1 MKKQIL
7 LIAILFCT
15 AFAQAQEVFVTADFV
30 SSYIWRGMDS
40 GNASVQPSLGLNWK
54 GLTVYAWG
62 STEFREKNNEID
74 LSLEYEYKNL
84 TLYANNYFT
93 QTEEEPFKYFNYSS
107 HSTGHTFEVGA
118 GYMLS
123 EKFPLSVSW
132 YTTFAG
138 NDYRENGKRAWSSY
152 CELSY
157 PFSVKDVNMNI
168 EAGFTPW
175 ESMYSDKF
183 NVVNIGLSATK
194 DIKINTWRE
203 DKFERSVANGT
214 ETVFVTLRFCVV
226 RKQLKATLKPNAAG
240 VQLPPHYYRN
250 G

>member
-7 LIAILFCT
+7 LLTTLFYVV
-15 AFAQAQEVFVTADFV
+15 FAQAQEVFVHADFV

-40 GNASVQPSLGLNWK
+40 ANASVQPTLGFNWK

-62 STEFREKNNEID
+62 STEFRNKNNEID
-74 LSLEYEYKNL
+74 LSLEYSHHNL

-93 QTEEEPFKYFNYSS
+93 QTEDEPFNYFNYSS

-123 EKFPLSVSW
+123 EKFPLSISW
-132 YTTFAG
+132 YTNFAG
-138 NDYRENGKRAWSSY
+138 NDYRENDKRAWSSY

-157 PFSVKDVNMNI
+157 PFSVKDVNLSI

-175 ESMYSDKF
+175 EGMYSNAF
-183 NVVNIGLSATK
+183 NVVNVGFSATK
-194 DIKINTWRE
+194 ELKITSDFSLPIFGKLIANPYE
-203 DKFERSVANGT
+203 EKFYF
-214 ETVFVTLRFCVV
+214 VFGISL
-226 RKQLKATLKPNAAG
+226 
-240 VQLPPHYYRN
+240 
-250 G
+250 

>member
-107 HSTGHTFEVGA
+107 HSTGHTF
-118 GYMLS
+118 
-123 EKFPLSVSW
+123 
-132 YTTFAG
+132 
-138 NDYRENGKRAWSSY
+138 D
-152 CELSY
+152 

-194 DIKINTWRE
+194 DIKITSNFSLPIFG
-203 DKFERSVANGT
+203 KLIANPY
-214 ETVFVTLRFCVV
+214 EEQLYFVVGITL
-226 RKQLKATLKPNAAG
+226 
-240 VQLPPHYYRN
+240 
-250 G
+250 

>member
-1 MKKQIL
+1 MHPENNKPTNMKKTAL

-15 AFAQAQEVFVTADFV
+15 VLAQAQEAFVNVDFV

-40 GNASVQPSLGLNWK
+40 GNASVQPSLGINWK

-62 STEFREKNNEID
+62 STEFRNKNNEID
-74 LSLEYEYKNL
+74 LSMEYTCKNL

-93 QTEEEPFKYFNYSS
+93 QTEEEPFHYFNYNA
-107 HSTGHTFEVGA
+107 HSTGHTFEAGA

-123 EKFPLSVSW
+123 EKFPLSISW

-157 PFSVKDVNMNI
+157 PFNIQEVDMSI

-175 ESMYSDKF
+175 EGLYSNKF
-183 NVVNIGLSATK
+183 NVVNVGLSAAK
-194 DIKINTWRE
+194 EIKITSSFSLPIFG
-203 DKFERSVANGT
+203 KLIANPY
-214 ETVFVTLRFCVV
+214 EEQLYLVFGINL
-226 RKQLKATLKPNAAG
+226 
-240 VQLPPHYYRN
+240 
-250 G
+250 

>member
-1 MKKQIL
+1 MGFYRI
-7 LIAILFCT
+7 
-15 AFAQAQEVFVTADFV
+15 
-30 SSYIWRGMDS
+30 SR
-40 GNASVQPSLGLNWK
+40 
-54 GLTVYAWG
+54 
-62 STEFREKNNEID
+62 KNNEID

-132 YTTFAG
+132 YTIFAG

-194 DIKINTWRE
+194 DIKITSNFSLPIFG
-203 DKFERSVANGT
+203 KLIANPY
-214 ETVFVTLRFCVV
+214 EEQLYFVVGITL
-226 RKQLKATLKPNAAG
+226 
-240 VQLPPHYYRN
+240 
-250 G
+250 

>member
-7 LIAILFCT
+7 LIAILLCS
-15 AFAQAQEVFVTADFV
+15 AFVQAQEVFVTADFV
-30 SSYIWRGMDS
+30 SSYIWRGIDS

-93 QTEEEPFKYFNYSS
+93 QTEEEPFKYFNYNS

-138 NDYRENGKRAWSSY
+138 NDYRENEERAWSSY
-152 CELSY
+152 CEFSY
-157 PFSVKDVNMNI
+157 PFAVKGVDLAV

-175 ESMYSDKF
+175 EGEYADKL
-183 NVVNIGLSATK
+183 NVVNVGLSATK
-194 DIKINTWRE
+194 TLNISSGFTPAIFGKLI
-203 DKFERSVANGT
+203 ANPY
-214 ETVFVTLRFCVV
+214 ENRFYFVFGISL
-226 RKQLKATLKPNAAG
+226 
-240 VQLPPHYYRN
+240 
-250 G
+250 

>member
-7 LIAILFCT
+7 LIAILLCT

-93 QTEEEPFKYFNYSS
+93 QTEEEPFKYFNYNS

-138 NDYRENGKRAWSSY
+138 NDYRENGNRA
-152 CELSY
+152 
-157 PFSVKDVNMNI
+157 
-168 EAGFTPW
+168 
-175 ESMYSDKF
+175 
-183 NVVNIGLSATK
+183 
-194 DIKINTWRE
+194 
-203 DKFERSVANGT
+203 
-214 ETVFVTLRFCVV
+214 
-226 RKQLKATLKPNAAG
+226 
-240 VQLPPHYYRN
+240 
-250 G
+250 

>member
-1 MKKQIL
+1 MKRHIV
-7 LIAILFCT
+7 LIAILFYA
-15 AFAQAQEVFVTADFV
+15 AFAQAQEVFVNADFV
-30 SSYIWRGMDS
+30 SSYIWRGIDS

-84 TLYANNYFT
+84 TLYFNNYFT
-93 QTEEEPFKYFNYSS
+93 QTEDEPFKYFNYSS
-107 HSTGHTFEVGA
+107 HSTGHTFEAGA
-118 GYMLS
+118 GYMLC

-157 PFSVKDVNMNI
+157 PFHIKGVDFAL

-175 ESMYSDKF
+175 EGMYSDKF
-183 NVVNIGLSATK
+183 NVVNAGLSASK
-194 DIKINTWRE
+194 ELKITSTFSLPVFG
-203 DKFERSVANGT
+203 KLIANPY
-214 ETVFVTLRFCVV
+214 EEQLYFVVGFSL
-226 RKQLKATLKPNAAG
+226 
-240 VQLPPHYYRN
+240 
-250 G
+250 

>member
-1 MKKQIL
+1 MKKSIV
-7 LIAILFCT
+7 LIAILFYA

-30 SSYIWRGMDS
+30 SSYIWRGMDY
-40 GNASVQPSLGLNWK
+40 GNAAVQPSLGVTWK

-74 LSLEYEYKNL
+74 LSLAYNYKNL

-93 QTEEEPFKYFNYSS
+93 QTDEEPFRYFHYSS
-107 HSTGHTFEVGA
+107 HSTGHTFEAGA

-123 EKFPLSVSW
+123 EKFPLSISW

-138 NDYRENGKRAWSSY
+138 NDYREDGKRAWSSY

-157 PFSVKDVNMNI
+157 PFHVKRVEMSI

-175 ESMYSDKF
+175 EGEYSNKL

-194 DIKINTWRE
+194 EIKFTDSFSLPVFGKLI
-203 DKFERSVANGT
+203 ANPY
-214 ETVFVTLRFCVV
+214 EEQAYFVFGFTL
-226 RKQLKATLKPNAAG
+226 
-240 VQLPPHYYRN
+240 
-250 G
+250 

>member
-1 MKKQIL
+1 MKKLIVF
-7 LIAILFCT
+7 IAILFSVVT
-15 AFAQAQEVFVTADFV
+15 AQAQDVFVNADFV
-30 SSYIWRGMDS
+30 SSYVWRGIDS
-40 GNASVQPSLGLNWK
+40 GNACIQPSLGIQWK
-54 GLTVYAWG
+54 GLTAYAWG

-107 HSTGHTFEVGA
+107 HSTGHTFEIGA

-123 EKFPLSVSW
+123 EKFPLSISW

-138 NDYRENGKRAWSSY
+138 NDYRENEKRAWSSY

-157 PFSVKDVNMNI
+157 PFNIKNIEMNL

-175 ESMYSDKF
+175 EGMYANKL
-183 NVVNIGLSATK
+183 NIVNIALSATK
-194 DIKINTWRE
+194 EIKITPSFSLPVFG
-203 DKFERSVANGT
+203 KLIANPY
-214 ETVFVTLRFCVV
+214 EEQFYFVFGISL
-226 RKQLKATLKPNAAG
+226 
-240 VQLPPHYYRN
+240 
-250 G
+250 

>member
-1 MKKQIL
+1 MKKRIL
-7 LIAILFCT
+7 LIVILFCT

-30 SSYIWRGMDS
+30 SSYIWRGIDS

-107 HSTGHTFEVGA
+107 HSTGHTFEAGA

-152 CELSY
+152 SLGKY
-157 PFSVKDVNMNI
+157 V
-168 EAGFTPW
+168 
-175 ESMYSDKF
+175 
-183 NVVNIGLSATK
+183 
-194 DIKINTWRE
+194 
-203 DKFERSVANGT
+203 
-214 ETVFVTLRFCVV
+214 LRQIQCSQY
-226 RKQLKATLKPNAAG
+226 RIICNKRYQNN
-240 VQLPPHYYRN
+240 VQLLFTHLRKANSQPL
-250 G
+250 

>member
-1 MKKQIL
+1 MLNSNDSSDDTRQEKLALLKYTYEQVLATQAEQIESKSNNTENIPEFGKI
-7 LIAILFCT
+7 LIKDGI
-15 AFAQAQEVFVTADFV
+15 
-30 SSYIWRGMDS
+30 
-40 GNASVQPSLGLNWK
+40 
-54 GLTVYAWG
+54 
-62 STEFREKNNEID
+62 KNNEID

-157 PFSVKDVNMNI
+157 PFSVKDVNMSV

-194 DIKINTWRE
+194 EIKITSNFSLPIFG
-203 DKFERSVANGT
+203 KLIANPY
-214 ETVFVTLRFCVV
+214 EEQLYFVVGITL
-226 RKQLKATLKPNAAG
+226 
-240 VQLPPHYYRN
+240 
-250 G
+250 